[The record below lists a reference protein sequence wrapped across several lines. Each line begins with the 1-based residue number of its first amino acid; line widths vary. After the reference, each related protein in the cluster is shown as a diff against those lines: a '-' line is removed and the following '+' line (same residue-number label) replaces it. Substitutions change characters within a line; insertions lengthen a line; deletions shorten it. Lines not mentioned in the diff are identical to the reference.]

1 MSFRPARPSTTSRML
16 ITGGR
21 LELLATVHWVVTHEG
36 ITDREQITRA
46 VHTWNAR
53 KQQFS
58 SAQITLALDRLREQG
73 WLKMAVA

>member
-1 MSFRPARPSTTSRML
+1 MNFLNRTTDLVEGFETSY
-16 ITGGR
+16 G